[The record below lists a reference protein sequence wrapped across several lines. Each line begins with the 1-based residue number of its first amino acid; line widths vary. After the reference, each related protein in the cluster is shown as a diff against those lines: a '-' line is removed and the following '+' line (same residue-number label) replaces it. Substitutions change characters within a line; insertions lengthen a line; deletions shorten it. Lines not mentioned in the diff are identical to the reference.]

1 LNNYFISPL
10 GDIILLAVS
19 CVVVGIFIQP
29 YTTKLVSKVRELVS
43 RVRNFELDDFYS
55 SQWKKVGNHL
65 GYSYYWKRK
74 TIWYRDDSKI
84 ICDSDKDL
92 QLEIMDVRIYLKN
105 ELIDDFKKQ
114 LNRAIREANT

>member
-1 LNNYFISPL
+1 MNNYFISPL

-29 YTTKLVSKVRELVS
+29 YTTKLVSKVR
-43 RVRNFELDDFYS
+43 NFELDDFYS

-74 TIWYRDDSKI
+74 TIWYRDASKI